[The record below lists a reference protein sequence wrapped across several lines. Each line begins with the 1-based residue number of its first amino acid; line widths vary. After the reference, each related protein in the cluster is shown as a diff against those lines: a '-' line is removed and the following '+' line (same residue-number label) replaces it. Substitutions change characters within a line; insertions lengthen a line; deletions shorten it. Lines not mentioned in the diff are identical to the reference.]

1 MSKFNLKIKFQLQ
14 VCFIAIVIEIVI
26 VFYELSV
33 FVLNNF
39 VTLYNKFSHSVTQK
53 NQQLKEMNI
62 PHTSNPRIVIIGGGF
77 AGLALAKRLKNKNVQ
92 VVLLDKHNYHT
103 FQPLLYQVATGGL
116 EAGSIAYPIRKVIQ
130 EYKDFY
136 FRLTSVKEIDTK
148 NQKIISEIGDL
159 HYDYLVIA
167 TGSKTNYFGNK
178 EIERNSM
185 SMKTIPQSLN
195 IRSLILENF
204 EQAVL
209 TKDEADRNAL
219 MNFVLVGAGPTGVEL
234 AGALAEMKRAIL
246 QKDYP
251 DLDIS
256 KMEINLIQSGDRVLN
271 TMSEKSSVAAER
283 FLLDLGV
290 KVWKNIRV
298 TNYDGRTISTNSDL
312 SIDSATVIWTAGV
325 QGALIHGLD
334 AESLVERV
342 ERIRVNQYNQVAGY
356 NNIFAVGDI
365 ASMETTNYPQGH
377 PMMAQPA
384 IQQGHLLGE
393 NLIKLIANQPMK
405 PFEYNDKG
413 SMATI
418 GRNLAVV
425 DLPSYHFHGFFA
437 WIVWMMVHLLSLI
450 GFKNKAVVFMNWM
463 YNYIRFDREGRLIVR
478 PYKKRS
484 FVTFTSDE
492 V

>member
-1 MSKFNLKIKFQLQ
+1 
-14 VCFIAIVIEIVI
+14 
-26 VFYELSV
+26 
-33 FVLNNF
+33 
-39 VTLYNKFSHSVTQK
+39 
-53 NQQLKEMNI
+53 MNI
-62 PHTSNPRIVIIGGGF
+62 PQSSNPRIVIIGGGF
-77 AGLALAKRLKNKNVQ
+77 AGIALAKKLRNQKVQ
-92 VVLLDKHNYHT
+92 VVLLDKHNYHN

-116 EAGSIAYPIRKVIQ
+116 EAGSIAYPIRKIFQ
-130 EYKDFY
+130 NTPDFY
-136 FRLTSVKEIDTK
+136 FRLTSVKEIDTV
-148 NQKIISEIGDL
+148 NQKVLAEIGDL

-178 EIERNSM
+178 EIERNVM

-209 TKDEADRNAL
+209 TTNEADRNAL
-219 MNFVLVGAGPTGVEL
+219 INFVLVGAGPTGVEL

-251 DLDIS
+251 DLDID

-271 TMSEKSSVAAER
+271 TMSEKSSAAAEK
-283 FLLDLGV
+283 FLLNLGV
-290 KVWKNIRV
+290 KIWKNVRV
-298 TNYDGRTISTNSDL
+298 TNYDGRTITTNSDL
-312 SIDSATVIWTAGV
+312 TFETATVIWTAGV
-325 QGALIHGLD
+325 QGAAIHGLD
-334 AESLVERV
+334 AKSLVERV
-342 ERIRVNQYNQVAGY
+342 ERIRVNEYNKVVGY
-356 NNIFAVGDI
+356 DNIFAIGDI
-365 ASMETTNYPQGH
+365 ASMESETYPQGH

-384 IQQGHLLGE
+384 MQQGALLGE
-393 NLIKLIANQPMK
+393 NLIKLLNKKPLK

-425 DLPSYHFHGFFA
+425 DLPHYHFNGVFA
-437 WIVWMMVHLLSLI
+437 WFVWMFVHLFSLI
-450 GFKNKAVVFMNWM
+450 GFKNRAVVFLNWV

-478 PYKKRS
+478 PFKKRS
-484 FVTFTSDE
+484 FTTFTSDE

>member
-1 MSKFNLKIKFQLQ
+1 
-14 VCFIAIVIEIVI
+14 
-26 VFYELSV
+26 
-33 FVLNNF
+33 
-39 VTLYNKFSHSVTQK
+39 
-53 NQQLKEMNI
+53 MNI
-62 PHTSNPRIVIIGGGF
+62 PHSSNPRVVIIGGGF
-77 AGLALAKRLKNKNVQ
+77 AGLALAKKLKNKNVQ

-209 TKDEADRNAL
+209 TKDEADKHAL

-271 TMSEKSSVAAER
+271 TMSEKSSVAAEK

-290 KVWKNIRV
+290 KVWKNVRV
-298 TNYDGRTISTNSDL
+298 TNYDGRTITTNSEL
-312 SIDSATVIWTAGV
+312 MFETATVIWTAGV
-325 QGALIHGLD
+325 QGAPVHGLD
-334 AESLVERV
+334 AGSMVERV
-342 ERIRVNQYNQVAGY
+342 ARIRVNQFNQVAGY
-356 NNIFAVGDI
+356 DTIFAVGDI
-365 ASMETTNYPQGH
+365 ASMETSNYPQGH

-393 NLIKLIANQPMK
+393 NLIKLIAKQPMK

-425 DLPSYHFHGFFA
+425 DLPRYHFNGFFA